1 MKSTTSFFYLSHCI
15 VEIISKISN
24 IHEGDSN
31 IDHEEEAVLPIP
43 TSAESSSTFDCLFRS
58 FECNSDIPH
67 DYFKQLQE
75 MKQFLVTSQTPKLN
89 RKK

>member
-15 VEIISKISN
+15 VKIISEMSN
-24 IHEGDSN
+24 IHESDSS
-31 IDHEEEAVLPIP
+31 IDEGVLSIP
-43 TSAESSSTFDCLFRS
+43 TSAETTSANNCLFRS

-67 DYFKQLQE
+67 DYFKQSQE
-75 MKQFLVTSQTPKLN
+75 MKQFLVSSQTSKLN